1 MARRR
6 TEVFTLS
13 FLDCICCGFGAVVL
27 FYTIISAN
35 SGAVRII
42 KNNDLTGEVS
52 KLEEEV
58 RVGTKNLV
66 VLRNSLDKTR
76 SETASAME
84 CEVEV
89 YFIGPGVRLLAQ
101 GVAQNVV
108 ANDSKKTLAVLLD
121 DAKDSGIRLYACTS
135 AWKAHAPGGATLAPQ
150 CAGFGGADTYL
161 GRALD
166 PAWRVLTY

>member
-1 MARRR
+1 MSDAAAP
-6 TEVFTLS
+6 LGKMC
-13 FLDCICCGFGAVVL
+13 LMIMQAGAQDLADCATPL
-27 FYTIISAN
+27 MHA
-35 SGAVRII
+35 
-42 KNNDLTGEVS
+42 L
-52 KLEEEV
+52 
-58 RVGTKNLV
+58 
-66 VLRNSLDKTR
+66 
-76 SETASAME
+76 TASAME

-101 GVAQNVV
+101 GVAQTVV

-150 CAGFGGADTYL
+150 CAGFGGAATYL